1 MKTIILLFVV
11 FFMLVFVA
19 QATMVC
25 PQCGK
30 TYTNDFAYCEEDG
43 TKLVKVKPKPQPKRS
58 QTKVVGPGIKLIR
71 IPGGTFRMGSYDGE
85 EDEKPV
91 HTVTVSGFWMGEA
104 EITIQQYCDFLNSQR
119 PDESTRRSW
128 ISIRSDHSGYPT
140 EIWYEND
147 TYRPTSGYGNNPV
160 NSISWLGAQ
169 AFCEHYGLR
178 LPTEAE
184 WEYAAGGPYHYKYP
198 WGNEWVEGMCCCNR
212 TWRKRE
218 DPCPTVAVKS
228 YPANG
233 YGLYDMAGNL
243 WEWCSDWYDVYPG
256 GSRDENMGKYRLL
269 CGGSWRDDASGLRC
283 ANRGSGGPAGEGLNF
298 GLYGF
303 RVSGD

>member
-1 MKTIILLFVV
+1 
-11 FFMLVFVA
+11 
-19 QATMVC
+19 
-25 PQCGK
+25 
-30 TYTNDFAYCEEDG
+30 
-43 TKLVKVKPKPQPKRS
+43 
-58 QTKVVGPGIKLIR
+58 
-71 IPGGTFRMGSYDGE
+71 MGSYNGA

-104 EITIQQYCDFLNSQR
+104 EVTIQQYCDFLNSR
-119 PDESTRRSW
+119 KPDESTRKSW

-169 AFCEHYGLR
+169 AFCDYYGLR

-184 WEYAAGGPYHYKYP
+184 WEYAAGGPNHYKYP
-198 WGNEWVEGMCCCNR
+198 WGDEWVEGMCCCNR
-212 TWRKRE
+212 IWRKRE
-218 DPCPTVAVKS
+218 DPCPTVVVKS

-243 WEWCSDWYDVYPG
+243 WEWCSDWYDLYPG
-256 GSRDENMGKYRLL
+256 GSRLGYVIMESLYEWCGLLYVVHPGGSRYSDMGKKNRVLRGGCYHAPPNVRCVVRD
-269 CGGSWRDDASGLRC
+269 CG
-283 ANRGSGGPAGEGLNF
+283 NPIIMAGNA
-298 GLYGF
+298 GF
-303 RVSGD
+303 RVASD